1 MKSKRILT
9 KIDEMEQ
16 YLRELREIIPESF
29 EVYKASIEKRRAI
42 ERLLQITIEA
52 VMDTC
57 ALLVKEMK
65 LGLPSAEEDFLEK
78 LKDEEVLS
86 PSLVKKLKSMRGF
99 RNILFHGY
107 SKIKEDKVWNILMEK
122 IKDFEEF
129 KKEVILHIKK
139 EKK

>member
-1 MKSKRILT
+1 
-9 KIDEMEQ
+9 
-16 YLRELREIIPESF
+16 
-29 EVYKASIEKRRAI
+29 
-42 ERLLQITIEA
+42 
-52 VMDTC
+52 MDTC

-78 LKDEEVLS
+78 LKGVEVLS

-99 RNILFHGY
+99 RNILVHGY
-107 SKIKEDKVWNILMEK
+107 SKIREEKVWNILMEN

>member
-99 RNILFHGY
+99 RNILVHGY
-107 SKIKEDKVWNILMEK
+107 SKIREEKVWNILMEN